1 MDFYSSF
8 SYQRLESHLNSWE
21 ELFSFNNLPLN
32 NATNESLDSNSSSS
46 NAEMELQEHTSD
58 TTYDGSN
65 PQPLSVAPTKKE
77 KRPYRGVRR
86 RPWGKCAAEI
96 RDPTRNGVRVWIGT
110 FDTAEE
116 AALAYDQA
124 AFLTRGVLAT
134 LNFSVQ
140 VVMESLQDMGF
151 KALRNSV
158 SPLLEL
164 KRMHVMRTK
173 SRASRNGGEKVKRG
187 CGKGKFDPTTETVL
201 VLEDLGAE
209 YLEKLLTFT
218 SPGNLGKKGGPLCL
232 RNDHALRLN
241 RIPPKACTQSI
252 KIRNWICT
260 KPETRP
266 APLLLSITMICF
278 GFFKKPAASTECPAP
293 SSLSLL
299 CLMFCLR
306 PFPHHRLPSKKN
318 CQQFSTSKA
327 SALL

>member
-1 MDFYSSF
+1 MYEKQILTKKVHTYFSSSEMNFYSSF
-8 SYQRLESHLNSWE
+8 SYQSLESHLNSWE

-32 NATNESLDSNSSSS
+32 NATNASSLLDSN
-46 NAEMELQEHTSD
+46 TSD

-134 LNFSVQ
+134 LNFSAQ
-140 VVMESLQDMGF
+140 VVMESLKDMGF

-173 SRASRNGGEKVKRG
+173 SRASRNGGKRVKRG
-187 CGKGKFDPTTETVL
+187 CSKGKFDSTTETVL
-201 VLEDLGAE
+201 VLEDLGPE
-209 YLEKLLTFT
+209 YLEQLLTFT
-218 SPGNLGKKGGPLCL
+218 SPG
-232 RNDHALRLN
+232 
-241 RIPPKACTQSI
+241 S
-252 KIRNWICT
+252 W
-260 KPETRP
+260 
-266 APLLLSITMICF
+266 
-278 GFFKKPAASTECPAP
+278 
-293 SSLSLL
+293 
-299 CLMFCLR
+299 
-306 PFPHHRLPSKKN
+306 
-318 CQQFSTSKA
+318 
-327 SALL
+327 